1 MEKGERIAKVMAASG
16 LCSRREAERW
26 IEAGRVEVDGKII
39 NSPALN
45 VNPSTQKILI
55 DGAPLKPR
63 EKTRLWLY
71 YKPLGLIT
79 THSDPEGRGT
89 VFEHLPKNMPRVV
102 SVGRLDL
109 NSEGLLLLTNNGDF
123 AQKMMLP
130 ATGWVRRYRVRV
142 YGQITD
148 EQIAA
153 LKKGVTI
160 DDERFGSIIVTR
172 EKDESARRN
181 QWLTFSLKEGKNL
194 EIRRVCDFLGLEV
207 NRLIRV
213 AYGKFELGTLAESA
227 TSEVS
232 SATVNKLL
240 EEI

>member
-26 IEAGRVEVDGKII
+26 IEAGRVKVDDKII
-39 NSPALN
+39 TSPALN
-45 VNPSTQKILI
+45 VNTATQKIEV
-55 DGAPLKPR
+55 DDTPLKER

-71 YKPLGLIT
+71 HKPLGLIT
-79 THSDPEGRGT
+79 SHKDPEGRGT

-109 NSEGLLLLTNNGDF
+109 NSEGLLLLTNNGDL

-130 ATGWVRRYRVRV
+130 ATGWIRRYRVRV
-142 YGQITD
+142 YGQISD
-148 EQIAA
+148 EQIAQ

-160 DDERFGSIIVTR
+160 DDERFASIEVTR
-172 EKDESARRN
+172 EKETKSKN
-181 QWLTFSLKEGKNL
+181 QWLTFSLKEGKNR
-194 EIRRVCDFLGLEV
+194 EIRRVCDFLGLDV
-207 NRLIRV
+207 NRLIRT

-227 TSEVS
+227 VSEVS
-232 SATVNKLL
+232 SGTVKKIM

>member
-1 MEKGERIAKVMAASG
+1 MERIAKVMAASG

-26 IEAGRVEVDGKII
+26 IAAGRVEVDGKKID
-39 NSPALN
+39 SPALN
-45 VNPSTQKILI
+45 VDTNTQTILV
-55 DGAPLKPR
+55 DDAPLKKR
-63 EKTRLWLY
+63 EKTRLWRY

-79 THSDPEGRGT
+79 SHKDPEGRGT
-89 VFEHLPKNMPRVV
+89 VFENLPKNMPRVV

-109 NSEGLLLLTNNGDF
+109 NSEGLLLLTNNGEL

-160 DDERFGSIIVTR
+160 DDERFGSIEVAR
-172 EKDESARRN
+172 EKGESARRN
-181 QWLTFSLKEGKNL
+181 QWLNFALKEGKNR

-213 AYGKFELGTLAESA
+213 AYGKFELGTLAEGA

-232 SATVNKLL
+232 SGIVDKIL